1 MKFEDFKKKLAT
13 EVVSFKY
20 TKKDGTI
27 REAKGT
33 TNPSVIETNYDSK
46 YLPKGEKDINYSENT
61 TRYFDV
67 DKLGWRSFQN
77 KSFIED

>member
-1 MKFEDFKKKLAT
+1 MNIENLQKKLSN
-13 EVVSFKY
+13 EIVSFKF

-33 TNPSVIETNYDSK
+33 TNKEIIEKDFGIE
-46 YLPKGEKDINYSENT
+46 YLPKGTKEIKYSENV

-77 KSFIED
+77 DSLIDE